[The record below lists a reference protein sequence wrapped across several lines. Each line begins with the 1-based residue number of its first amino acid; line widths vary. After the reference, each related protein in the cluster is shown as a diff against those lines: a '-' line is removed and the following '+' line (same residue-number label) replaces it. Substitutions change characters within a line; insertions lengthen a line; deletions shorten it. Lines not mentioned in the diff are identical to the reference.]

1 MKKRTDIN
9 IIAALGLALTL
20 TSCATA
26 NAATGGAT
34 ATQEQTSQTEASAEA
49 AADTSADTEAETSAE
64 AAEETKTYDNVT
76 VKLGIMGGSDEV
88 VWDPIVAEFAEKG
101 VNIEYVYFSDYTQPN
116 AALDAGDI
124 DLNSFQH
131 YTYLN
136 NEKEKFGYD
145 IDAIGDTLITALNVY
160 STRVSSVDEI
170 PEGGKI
176 AIPNDAVNGGR
187 ALNVLQ
193 AADIITLEEGKE
205 LTPTVADIKDNPKN
219 IEIVEVDASQT
230 ASLLPDVDAAVIN
243 GGFALD
249 AGLSPINDAIFHD
262 DPSFYK
268 TNAYVNIIAA
278 RTADK
283 DNELY
288 KEIVKGYQTERTKN
302 IYANDFHGLYI
313 AAWDRDQSAQSAEKT
328 YDVTVKLGIMGGS
341 DEEIWDPVK
350 EAVAAK
356 GINIEYVFFTD
367 YTQPNAALSN
377 GDIDLNA
384 FQHYAYLND
393 EKANFGYEIESIG
406 DTYIT
411 ALNLYST
418 KHKSL
423 DEIPDG
429 GTIAIPNDA
438 VNGGRALRIIQA
450 SGLIKLAD
458 DDNLTPTVSDIA
470 ENPKNINFVE
480 VDASQTVTLLADA
493 DASVANSEFIVDA
506 GFAPRDIAIF
516 IDDPSFYKTNNY
528 VNIIAARSADKDNEV
543 YQEIVKA
550 YQTERTKEIYLDVFQ
565 GLYVAAWE

>member
-1 MKKRTDIN
+1 MKKLNTIDPV
-9 IIAALGLALTL
+9 IAFGLALSL
-20 TSCATA
+20 AGCAPSA
-26 NAATGGAT
+26 PSAPSDQPATT
-34 ATQEQTSQTEASAEA
+34 TTA
-49 AADTSADTEAETSAE
+49 AAALSGTESEKVTEKTSV
-64 AAEETKTYDNVT
+64 AEEPVSENVT

-145 IDAIGDTLITALNVY
+145 IEPIGDTLITALNVY
-160 STRVSSVDEI
+160 SKKVTSVDEI

-193 AADIITLEEGKE
+193 AADIIKLEEGKD
-205 LTPTVADIKDNPKN
+205 LTPTVADIAENPKN

-249 AGLSPINDAIFHD
+249 AGLSPLNDAIFHD
-262 DPSFYK
+262 DPAYYTTK
-268 TNAYVNIIAA
+268 AYVNVIAA
-278 RTADK
+278 RSADK
-283 DNELY
+283 DNALY
-288 KEIVKGYQTERTKN
+288 KEIVKAYQTDRTKN
-302 IYANDFHGLYI
+302 IYANDFQGLYI
-313 AAWDRDQSAQSAEKT
+313 AAWDDEDADSTE
-328 YDVTVKLGIMGGS
+328 DFGGVTVKLGIMGGS

-350 EAVAAK
+350 EAVADK

-367 YTQPNAALSN
+367 YTQPNAALAN

-393 EKANFGYEIESIG
+393 EISNFNYEIESIG

-418 KHKSL
+418 KHRNV

-450 SGLIKLAD
+450 AGLIKLSD
-458 DDNLTPTVSDIA
+458 DDTLTPTVADIA
-470 ENPKNINFVE
+470 ENPRNINFVE

-493 DASVANSEFIVDA
+493 DAAVANSEFIVDA

-516 IDDPSFYKTNNY
+516 IDDPSFYKTNDY
-528 VNIIAARSADKDNEV
+528 VNVIAARSADKDNEV
-543 YQEIVKA
+543 YKAVVKA

>member
-1 MKKRTDIN
+1 MKKAVN
-9 IIAALGLALTL
+9 FIAILGFAFSLTAC
-20 TSCATA
+20 TQA
-26 NAATGGAT
+26 NAADSVSD
-34 ATQEQTSQTEASAEA
+34 QVSVS
-49 AADTSADTEAETSAE
+49 SDTETTVQETEVPPAEP
-64 AAEETKTYDNVT
+64 VT

-88 VWDPIVAEFAEKG
+88 VWDPIVEEFAEKG
-101 VNIEYVYFSDYTQPN
+101 VNIEYVFFTDYTQPN
-116 AALDAGDI
+116 AALAAGDI

-131 YTYLN
+131 YTYLD

-145 IDAIGDTLITALNVY
+145 IVAIGDTLITALNVY
-160 STRVSSVDEI
+160 SKNVLSIDEI

-193 AADIITLEEGKE
+193 AANLIKLAEGKD
-205 LTPTVADIKDNPKN
+205 LTPTVADIEENPRN

-230 ASLLPDVDAAVIN
+230 AGLLPDVDAAVIN

-249 AGLSPINDAIFHD
+249 AGLSPKDDAIFHD
-262 DPSFYK
+262 DPSFYTTK
-268 TNAYVNIIAA
+268 AYVNIIAA
-278 RTADK
+278 RSEDK

-288 KEIVKGYQTERTKN
+288 HEIVKAYQTDRTKK
-302 IYANDFHGLYI
+302 IYENEFQGLYI
-313 AAWDRDQSAQSAEKT
+313 AAWNDDEENEKDFN
-328 YDVTVKLGIMGGS
+328 DVTVKLGIMGGS

-350 EAVAAK
+350 KSVASK

-367 YTQPNAALSN
+367 YTQPNAALAN

-393 EKANFGYEIESIG
+393 EKSNFDYQIESVG

-418 KHKSL
+418 KYKGI
-423 DEIPDG
+423 DEIPEG
-429 GTIAIPNDA
+429 GSIAIPNDA

-450 SGLIKLAD
+450 SGLIRLAD
-458 DDNLTPTVSDIA
+458 DDNLTPTVTDIA
-470 ENPKNINFVE
+470 ENKKNINFVE
-480 VDASQTVTLLADA
+480 VDASQTVTLLSDVDA
-493 DASVANSEFIVDA
+493 AVVNSEFIVDA

-516 IDDPSFYKTNNY
+516 IDDPSFYKTNDY
-528 VNIIAARSADKDNEV
+528 VNIIAARSADKNNEV
-543 YQEIVKA
+543 YKEIVKA
-550 YQTERTKEIYLDVFQ
+550 YQTETTKKIYLDVFQ

>member
-1 MKKRTDIN
+1 MNRTIN
-9 IIAALGLALTL
+9 KLAALGLTLTL
-20 TSCATA
+20 AACTSVNA
-26 NAATGGAT
+26 NSSAGNTPAADSE
-34 ATQEQTSQTEASAEA
+34 TQASQTESAAQTTENNEDTQAPETA
-49 AADTSADTEAETSAE
+49 AP
-64 AAEETKTYDNVT
+64 AEEIT

-88 VWDPIVAEFAEKG
+88 VWDPIVAEFEDKG
-101 VNIEYVYFSDYTQPN
+101 IHIEYVYFSDYTQPN

-136 NEKEKFGYD
+136 NEKEKFGYK

-160 STRVSSVDEI
+160 SKKIDDISEL

-193 AADIITLEEGKE
+193 AAGVLTLEEGKE
-205 LTPTVADIKDNPKN
+205 LTPTVADIAENPKN

-249 AGLSPINDAIFHD
+249 AGLSPIGDSIFFD
-262 DPSFYK
+262 DPSYYK

-278 RTADK
+278 RTEDL

-288 KEIVKGYQTERTKN
+288 KEIVKAYQTDRTKG
-302 IYANDFHGLYI
+302 IYANDFQGLYI
-313 AAWDRDQSAQSAEKT
+313 AAWKDDDASSE
-328 YDVTVKLGIMGGS
+328 DFGGVTVKLGIMGGS

-350 EAVAAK
+350 AAVAEK

-367 YTQPNAALSN
+367 YTQPNAALAN

-393 EKANFGYEIESIG
+393 EKSNFGYEIESVG

-418 KHKSL
+418 QHKSI

-493 DASVANSEFIVDA
+493 DAAVANSEFIVDA

-528 VNIIAARSADKDNEV
+528 VNVIVARSADKDDPV
-543 YQEIVKA
+543 YKEIVKA
-550 YQTERTKEIYLDVFQ
+550 YQTEKTKEIYLDVFQ